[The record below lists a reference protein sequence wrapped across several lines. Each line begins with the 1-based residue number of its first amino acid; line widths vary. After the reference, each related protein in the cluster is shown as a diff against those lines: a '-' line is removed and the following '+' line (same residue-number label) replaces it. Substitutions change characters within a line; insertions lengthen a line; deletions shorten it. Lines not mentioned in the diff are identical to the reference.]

1 MDTRNTPSNGPAA
14 ISLEALRALDAIQR
28 NGSFAAAAD
37 ELYKVPSALSYTI
50 QKLEQTLGVTLFDR
64 SGHRAELTPAGR
76 LVWEQGQRIL
86 KAADELTVAAR
97 RVAKGWETRLRI
109 AVDTLLPQ
117 ESLFP
122 LIHELRQAG
131 IGTEIQLLEE
141 VLGGS
146 LDALLCDRADLVVG
160 ASQLPSA
167 SHYQARLAGYIEF
180 DFVVPPG
187 HPLAA
192 LPPPLTPEQIM
203 QYPAVVAADSSRHTT
218 PLNSGLLD
226 GQTRL
231 TVPNMAAKLRAHAA
245 GLGVGFVPRHLAA
258 PYVADGQLHVLPV
271 ARPKPIS
278 AVYFLWR
285 KNNQGKALHWFLRKL
300 DESRVVERALGAGID
315 NRRTAVNTS

>member
-1 MDTRNTPSNGPAA
+1 MAAHDIDSNSSGLAA

-28 NGSFAAAAD
+28 KGSFAAAAD
-37 ELYKVPSALSYTI
+37 ELFKVPSALSYTI
-50 QKLEQTLGVTLFDR
+50 QKLEQSLGITLFDR

-76 LVWEQGQRIL
+76 LVWEQGQKIL

-97 RVAKGWETRLRI
+97 RVARGWETRLRI
-109 AVDTLLPQ
+109 ALDTLLPLDI
-117 ESLFP
+117 LFP
-122 LIHELRQAG
+122 LIHEFRGAG

-146 LDALLCDRADLVVG
+146 LDTLLCDRADLVVG

-167 SHYQARLAGYIEF
+167 SLYQARLAGYIEF
-180 DFVVPPG
+180 DFVVSPG

-192 LPPPLTPEQIM
+192 LPQPLTPEQIM
-203 QYPAVVAADSSRHTT
+203 QFPAIVAADSSRHMA

-231 TVPNMAAKLRAHAA
+231 TVPNMSAKLSAHVA

-258 PYVADGQLHVLPV
+258 PYVTGGQLQVLPV
-271 ARPKPIS
+271 ARPKPQS
-278 AVYFLWR
+278 TVYFLWR
-285 KNNQGKALHWFLRKL
+285 KNNQGKALHWFLQKL
-300 DESRVVERALGAGID
+300 DETKAVERALAG
-315 NRRTAVNTS
+315 N

>member
-1 MDTRNTPSNGPAA
+1 MSETGQTPPNGPAP
-14 ISLEALRALDAIQR
+14 INLEALRALDAIQR
-28 NGSFAAAAD
+28 RGSFSAAAD
-37 ELYKVPSALSYTI
+37 ELFRVPSALSYTI
-50 QKLEQTLGVTLFDR
+50 QKLEQTLGISLFDR

-76 LVWEQGQRIL
+76 LVWEQGQKIL

-109 AVDTLLPQ
+109 AVDTLLPL
-117 ESLFP
+117 ETLFP
-122 LIHELRQAG
+122 LIHEFRQAG

-146 LDALLCDRADLVVG
+146 LDALLCDRADLVIG

-180 DFVVPPG
+180 DFVAPPG
-187 HPLAA
+187 HPLTE
-192 LPPPLTPEQIM
+192 LPPPLAPESIM
-203 QYPAVVAADSSRHTT
+203 QYPAIVAADSSRHMT

-231 TVPNMAAKLRAHAA
+231 TVPNMPAKLLAHAA

-258 PYVADGQLHVLPV
+258 PYVERGQLRVLPV
-271 ARPKPIS
+271 ARPKPPS
-278 AVYFLWR
+278 AVYFIWR
-285 KNNQGKALHWFLRKL
+285 KNNPGKALHWFLRKL
-300 DESRVVERALGAGID
+300 DETRIVEHALIG
-315 NRRTAVNTS
+315 N